1 MYVRQPRPELI
12 FSSCIIM
19 AVAGLCGSA
28 RADEKTAA
36 QAEKLL
42 SETVQLTD
50 IRAPGSTPFRLNARL
65 VGTEDKDHPFEA
77 TYSLEWQSPTSWR
90 DEISAPNYKEVR
102 VAWNDHLFI
111 SRNPSNPDSQA
122 FQLRRLIELP
132 VRFDLN
138 PIMRIEKLSEKR
150 TQGALQR
157 IVEVSMYQR
166 LSMKLYINDSLPTI
180 SRIES
185 KGAGS
190 PTYPFYDFDSSL
202 EYEDYKEFHGHRF
215 PYKLIQRNSG
225 RATGEVEIVELTEAP
240 SQTTSFDPPPD
251 AHWIRWCAHPIP
263 ARAIPNQNQLLPG
276 PPPQIRHG
284 APPLHV
290 QIYGIIGTDGAWHN
304 LTVLKS
310 EGEVV
315 DSWVL
320 RLMVRTKYSPATC
333 DGTPV
338 ESEEI
343 REFNYRSW

>member
-1 MYVRQPRPELI
+1 VRQPRPKRI
-12 FSSCIIM
+12 FSSCIVL
-19 AVAGLCGSA
+19 ALVGLFGSSH
-28 RADEKTAA
+28 ADEKTSVQA
-36 QAEKLL
+36 QKLFAEA
-42 SETVQLTD
+42 VQLTD

-65 VGTEDKDHPFEA
+65 VSTEDKDHPLEA

-102 VAWNDHLFI
+102 VAWNDRLFI
-111 SRNPSNPDSQA
+111 SRNPPNPVSEF

-150 TQGALQR
+150 SQGTSQR
-157 IVEVSMYQR
+157 IVEVSANHR
-166 LSMKLYINDSLPTI
+166 FSIEVYINDSVPTI

-185 KGAGS
+185 KGALS
-190 PTYPFYDFDSSL
+190 PMYPFYDFDSSL
-202 EYEDYKEFHGHRF
+202 EYGDYTEFHGHQF
-215 PYKLIQRNSG
+215 PHKLIQRTSG
-225 RATGEVEIVELTEAP
+225 RTTGEVEIVELTEAP
-240 SQTTSFDPPPD
+240 SQTTSFDPPLD

-263 ARAIPNQNQLLPG
+263 ARAIPNWDQLRLK
-276 PPPQIRHG
+276 PPPQFRPG

-315 DSWVL
+315 DSYFL
-320 RLMVRTKYSPATC
+320 RTVDRTKYSKKST
-333 DGTPV
+333 
-338 ESEEI
+338 S
-343 REFNYRSW
+343 